1 LGVGVSGVALS
12 ASLEREES
20 EELVRGN
27 AARLEVMGERVEDVI
42 ARVEVARREG
52 VAHAAMGLMLGTSAV
67 AVPVLTERGE
77 ALGAI
82 TVTAMAE

>member
-52 VAHAAMGLMLGTSAV
+52 IAHAESG
-67 AVPVLTERGE
+67 
-77 ALGAI
+77 
-82 TVTAMAE
+82 